1 MNDRHRLKTDLLALG
16 LLALAVFVALSLF
29 SVDPAYPP
37 AHAVYPAR
45 AEAFNICGRAG
56 AWVSHLL
63 HMAFGIG
70 AWFVLGVMAVVD
82 FRLFSRRTEHDPLI
96 RGFGWTLLAVVIC
109 IGCRA
114 IFSQIGGGTA
124 LGSGGIVGVWGIS
137 LLEKYFSTAG
147 NAPLRPPRLP
157 RRLLP
162 ATR

>member
-56 AWVSHLL
+56 AWVSHLM
-63 HMAFGIG
+63 HSAFGIG
-70 AWFVLGVMAVVD
+70 AWFVLGIMAVVD
-82 FRLFSRRTEHDPLI
+82 VRLFSRRTEHDPLV

-114 IFSQIGGGTA
+114 VLIPIRGGTP
-124 LGSGGIVGVWGIS
+124 LG
-137 LLEKYFSTAG
+137 AR
-147 NAPLRPPRLP
+147 RPPGP
-157 RRLLP
+157 SAITLLH
-162 ATR
+162 T